1 MRKYLNMIPALI
13 IMGYVTFLM
22 LATWWEYPRES
33 TIAVLLLWAAMTA
46 FEKIRARRGKP

>member
-1 MRKYLNMIPALI
+1 MRKYLHTIPALL
-13 IMGYVTFLM
+13 IMAYVLYFMIT
-22 LATWWEYPRES
+22 TWWEYPREY